1 MKKEME
7 KLIAALTALE
17 IPFEVFSDMFGNDQV
32 WYPTRENPKMDV
44 ICHQYSYGGSEGL
57 LEIMGLLTEEE
68 SECDSVVGYLDAE
81 NVLARILK
89 DRQEEVDKLSNG

>member
-17 IPFEVFSDMFGNDQV
+17 IPFEVLSDMFGNDQV
-32 WYPTRENPKMDV
+32 WYPTRQNPKMDV
-44 ICHQYSYGGSEGL
+44 ICNQYSYGGSEGL
-57 LEIMGLLTEEE
+57 LEIMGLFTEEE
-68 SECDSVVGYLDAE
+68 YDSVVGYLNAE

-89 DRQEEVDKLSNG
+89 DRAEDEEIGE

>member
-17 IPFEVFSDMFGNDQV
+17 IPFEVHPDMFGNDQV
-32 WYPTRENPKMDV
+32 WYPAMENPKMDV
-44 ICHQYSYGGSEGL
+44 ICHQYSCGGREGL

-68 SECDSVVGYLDAE
+68 QECDSVVGHLDAE
-81 NVLARILK
+81 NVLARVLK
-89 DRQEEVDKLSNG
+89 DRQEEVDRIFNG